1 MPNLFLGAMVWLAA
15 CADGANAPA
24 SGEDIDVTDTGLF
37 DVAADGSGSGAV
49 TDSGADGSGEVT
61 PGTVQDGQPCTQ
73 DRDCEAGVC
82 IDIPGVSGQS
92 ICTVICRSDSD
103 CGAGLDCVPVTTG
116 ADAVSACIPDNQC
129 LDGDGDGFGFGAACT
144 GLDCDDA
151 DPAVN
156 PRGVEGCDG
165 LDNDCDGLIDDAPID
180 AGRSCETGFAG
191 RCAQGVT
198 VCSSNALECQP
209 EVLPEE
215 EVCDGLDNDCDGA
228 ADEDDSGQ
236 PLSRTCYDGPAGTVG
251 VGVCAGGRQ
260 TCEAGD
266 FGGCLGQTLPAVE
279 ICDSVD
285 NNCNGLA
292 DDETREVTWYLDADG
307 DGFGSPLAPTI
318 SACVPPVGYVLN
330 ADDCDD
336 ASAAVRPGA
345 AELPGDGLDSDCDGT
360 EVCFA
365 DQDGDGFVSG
375 SAIRSADADCAD
387 PGEFDLTALGGDC
400 DDSDPQS
407 YPGAPEIVGNEA
419 DNDCDGREI
428 CFADADGDGV
438 RSADEVVSENVVC
451 TDAGEA
457 RLTSQAGDCDDRDAA
472 IRPGQLESC
481 NGVDDDCNGA
491 VDDRL
496 PTRRYFVDRDGD
508 GFGTSQ
514 IAAIDSCAPV
524 PGYVEND
531 GDCDDSSGDVLPG
544 AVEGVGDGIDQNCD
558 GREVC
563 FADADGDGYRG
574 AETLVSADSDCIDAG
589 EASAV
594 TPAGD
599 CLDSDRLVRPG
610 VTEIPGDGVDQNCD
624 GQESCYADADGD
636 GARTDALIASSDTL
650 CDALGEASPRAVAGD
665 CDDLNASRRPGA
677 TEVCNGVDDNC
688 DGVADEGLA
697 TQSYWRDADGD
708 GYGAA
713 GASPTLSCG
722 PVAGAVSND
731 GDCDDARAAVKPGAT
746 EIAGDGVDQNCD
758 GQELCYLDADDDGY
772 RPGSSVTVSAD
783 TDCLDGGEAL
793 AGEPEGDCDDSNP
806 SVLPGTAEGVGDGVD
821 QNCDGQEL
829 CYLDADDDGY
839 RPDGGATV
847 VSSDLRCDAPTE
859 AVPSDPAGDCAD
871 TDGGRNPGAPE
882 LCDGVDNDCN
892 GLTDDSIVTLLYYP
906 DRDGDGRGDASA
918 SSVSSCANVTGSVAN
933 TQDCNDNDPTVY
945 TGAVEVAGDGVDQNC
960 DGQELCY
967 LDLDADGFRV
977 DATRISS
984 RLACDGSGEASASA
998 TGPDCDDLDELIY
1011 PGGVEEPGDGVDG
1024 DCDGGELCFANADGD
1039 GYRTDVTAGSIR
1051 LRCDGVGEAAAALP
1065 AGDCDDASAARFPGA
1080 PEVCDG
1086 VDQDCDGVADDGL
1099 ATLVYYSD
1107 GDGDGFGG
1115 ASALGVTSCGP
1126 VAGSVANRD
1135 DCNDADAAV
1144 RPSATE
1150 SAGDGVDQN
1159 CDGRES
1165 CFVDGDGDGFRNGAA
1180 VVDSADADCADPG
1193 EASLTAPATDC
1204 DDTTAA
1210 VRPGAVE
1217 IAGDDVDQNC
1227 DGSELCFVNADGDGY
1242 RTLSTVSSSRIGCD
1256 VTGLALAT
1264 LPAGDC
1270 DDASPSRYPG
1280 APEFCDGV
1288 DQDCDGTADNGL
1300 STQNYY
1306 TDADGDGFGSS
1317 TAPAVASC
1325 RSVSGSVTNLTDCDD
1340 TNGSIRPGASEITGD
1355 NLDQNCDGTEV
1366 CFVDGDGDGYR
1377 FGTGVVLSTDTDCLD
1392 AGEAEASSATGDCND
1407 ADASVSPAAAEIA
1420 GDEADQNC
1428 DGSEVCFVDADGD
1441 GYRPAGLPTRSS
1453 GNLSCADAGE
1463 ARATAGTGDCDDTSA
1478 NRNPGLV
1485 ERCDG
1490 IDNDCNVLVDDA
1502 VATQSYYPDGD
1513 GDLRGDATA
1522 TPLVSCAAVA
1532 GRVANALD
1540 CNDANPTIYGGASEV
1555 AGDGVDQNCDGAEL
1569 CFEDTDGD
1577 GYRSSLT
1584 GTSAS
1589 LNCSEAGFASSA
1601 MPSGDCN
1608 DLNAAVRPNAV
1619 EGAGDG
1625 VDQNCD
1631 GLEICFVNADGDAF
1645 RTTGTTVVSSIACN
1659 QPGTAPASVSAGDC
1673 DDSSALRYPGAPEI
1687 CDGVDQDCD
1696 GVSDNGLATLDY
1708 YPDADGDGFGRSGAT
1723 ATASCRGIAG
1733 SVTNSGD
1740 CDDTRATFRPGV
1752 SEVTGDGQDQNC
1764 DGQETCFA
1772 DGDGDGFRNGSA
1784 VVISSDADCSDAGEA
1799 LASAP
1804 DTDCN
1809 DAVAAVRPGAT
1820 ELPGDTVDQNCDGQ
1834 EICFVNSDG
1843 DGYRTTATTTT
1854 TRLSCDGS
1862 GQALAALPA
1871 GDCDDGAATRY
1882 PGAPELCDGIDQDC
1896 DGVADN
1902 GLARLN
1908 YYPDADGDGFGRSGA
1923 TATDSCRGISGSVT
1937 NDGDCDDARSA
1948 IRPGVTEVA
1957 GDGLDQNCDGQEL
1970 CYVDADS
1977 DGYRNGSTVTVSA
1990 DVDCFDLGEA
2000 LATAPD
2006 TDCNDLVG
2014 AIRPGVTEVAGDS
2027 VDQNCDGTELCF
2039 VDADRDGYRVTG
2051 GGTVLSLNLSCADPG
2066 EAALATNAGDCAD
2079 ADATRNPGATEI
2091 CDGVDQDCD
2100 GVADDGLATQN
2111 YYVDADGDLRGAL
2124 GSVPVNSCAPVAGR
2138 VASSTDCNDDDA
2150 SVFPGAVEVA
2160 GDGVDQNCDDQELCY
2175 RNADGDAY
2183 RTDATVLSL
2192 SLGCSATGLANRAR
2206 LNGDCDDFDAAVY
2219 PGAFE
2224 VAGDGIDQSCD
2235 SQELCYV
2242 NADNDPYRT
2251 STTILSPRLACNG
2264 SGEAPSSRPLGD
2276 CDDTNST
2283 RYPGAPEL
2291 CNGVDDDCNLAVDDG
2306 VPTQNY
2312 YLDADGDTYGA
2323 AGSTPV
2329 ASCSTV
2335 AGRVLNASDCN
2346 DASAAI
2352 RPGVTEI
2359 AGDSVDQNCDGA
2371 EVCFADTDDDGY
2383 RPNLT
2388 SITLSADTD
2397 CNDAAEAVA
2406 ADPAGDCNDA
2416 TAAVRPNATEIPA
2429 DGVDQNC
2436 DTQELC
2442 YADADN
2448 DGYRPNAT
2456 ATVVSP
2462 NLVCTDAGE
2471 RGASAPTTDCNDL
2484 TASISPGASE
2494 VVADGVDQ
2502 DCNGAELC
2510 YLDNDSDGYR
2520 PNATATL
2527 SSADLD
2533 CADTREA
2540 RGDIPTT
2547 DCNDSNA
2554 AINPGVDVDGDGLNA
2569 CLDCV
2574 DSNNRIPGGVIQVTG
2589 NTASVEWGDN
2599 LIDDLFTTN
2608 FRASNAVV
2616 ARVADVNVRVNL
2628 NHTWDGDLVLSLISP
2643 SGTVVALSTNIGGP
2657 GQNFS
2662 TTLFD
2667 DEAATAISAG
2677 AAPFNG
2683 SYRPSSP
2690 LNAFDTQTMSG
2701 NWTLRVADTV
2711 GSDSGYMNSWS
2722 IDITTACP

>member
-1 MPNLFLGAMVWLAA
+1 MTIGTTLSRGLLLLLLGAAA
-15 CADGANAPA
+15 SLSACSDGAQI
-24 SGEDIDVTDTGLF
+24 SDDGEDSSVPDSGLA
-37 DVAADGSGSGAV
+37 DSTVDGSGSGAD

-61 PGTVQDGQPCTQ
+61 PGTVPNGQPCRQ
-73 DRDCEAGVC
+73 DRDCQAGVC

-92 ICTVICRSDSD
+92 ICTVICLSDSD
-103 CGAGLDCVPVTTG
+103 CGSGLDCVPVTTG
-116 ADAVSACIPDNQC
+116 ADAVSACIPVNQC

-165 LDNDCDGLIDDAPID
+165 IDNDCDGLIDDTPID

-209 EVLPEE
+209 DVLPED
-215 EVCDGLDNDCDGA
+215 EVCDGIDNDCDGA
-228 ADEDDSGQ
+228 ADEDDVGQ
-236 PLSRTCYDGPAGTVG
+236 PLSRTCYDGPAGTAG
-251 VGVCAGGRQ
+251 VGICAGGRQ
-260 TCEAGD
+260 TCAAGD

-279 ICDSVD
+279 ICDGVD
-285 NNCNGLA
+285 NDCNGLA
-292 DDETREVTWYLDADG
+292 DDETREVSWYQDADG
-307 DGFGSPLAPTI
+307 DGFGSP
-318 SACVPPVGYVLN
+318 SASPLSSCVPPAGYVQN

-336 ASAAVRPGA
+336 GERLVNPSA
-345 AELPGDGLDSDCDGT
+345 EEQPGDGVDGNCDGT
-360 EVCFA
+360 ELCFA

-438 RSADEVVSENVVC
+438 RSSDEVLSENVVC
-451 TDAGEA
+451 TDPGEA
-457 RLTSQAGDCDDRDAA
+457 RLTLLAGDCDDRDAA

-524 PGYVEND
+524 TGYVEND
-531 GDCDDSSGDVLPG
+531 GDCDDSSGDVFPG
-544 AVEGVGDGIDQNCD
+544 AVEAAGDGIDQNCD
-558 GREVC
+558 GRELC

-574 AETLVSADSDCIDAG
+574 TGTLLSADGDCVDAG
-589 EASAV
+589 EASAAM
-594 TPAGD
+594 PAGD

-610 VTEIPGDGVDQNCD
+610 VAELPGDGIDQNCD

-636 GARTDALIASSDTL
+636 GARTDVLIASPDTL

-688 DGVADEGLA
+688 DGVTDEGLA

-731 GDCDDARAAVKPGAT
+731 GDCDDARATVKPGAT
-746 EIAGDGVDQNCD
+746 ETAGDGVDQNCD

-772 RPGSSVTVSAD
+772 RPGLVVIVSAD
-783 TDCLDGGEAL
+783 IDCLDTGEAL
-793 AGEPEGDCDDSNP
+793 AVEPEGDCDDSNP
-806 SVLPGTAEGVGDGVD
+806 SVRPGTAEGVGDGSD

-829 CYLDADDDGY
+829 CYLDADNDGY

-847 VSSDLRCDAPTE
+847 VSPDLRCDAPTE
-859 AVPSDPAGDCAD
+859 AVSSDPAGDCAD
-871 TDGGRNPGAPE
+871 TDSGRNPGAPE

-892 GLTDDSIVTLLYYP
+892 GLTDDNIVTLLYYP

-918 SSVSSCANVTGSVAN
+918 SSVSSCTTVTGSVAN
-933 TQDCNDNDPTVY
+933 AQDCNDNNPTVY
-945 TGAVEVAGDGVDQNC
+945 TGAAEVAGDGVDQNC

-977 DATRISS
+977 DATRLSS
-984 RLACDGSGEASASA
+984 RLACDGAGEASASA
-998 TGPDCDDLDELIY
+998 LGPDCDDLDATIY
-1011 PGGVEEPGDGVDG
+1011 PGGREVAGDGVDSN
-1024 DCDGGELCFANADGD
+1024 CDSREQCFVDADGD
-1039 GYRTDVTAGSIR
+1039 RYRTTATVFSTR
-1051 LRCDGVGEAAAALP
+1051 LGCDGAGEAAAGIP
-1065 AGDCDDASAARFPGA
+1065 AGDCDDTSAARYPGA
-1080 PEVCDG
+1080 AEVCDG
-1086 VDQDCDGVADDGL
+1086 VDQDCDGVADNGL
-1099 ATLVYYSD
+1099 ATQVYYTDS
-1107 GDGDGFGG
+1107 DGDGFGAVSSSG
-1115 ASALGVTSCGP
+1115 VASCRA
-1126 VAGSVANRD
+1126 VAGTVTNRA
-1135 DCNDADAAV
+1135 DCDDADAAV
-1144 RPSATE
+1144 RPGASEVAGDNVDQNCDGSEVCFVDVDGDGYRSGSALVISTDADCSDAGE
-1150 SAGDGVDQN
+1150 ALATASLGDCDDTRAAVSPSAAEVAGDGVDQNCDTRELCYVDADGDGYRPTGLPTLVSANLSCGDAGEASAAAGSNDCDDTTADRSPGLSERCDGIDNNCNLIVDDAVATLSYYPDRDGDLRGDATAAPIVSCAVVAGRVANASDCNDADASVYSGALEIPGDGVDQSCDGLELCFEDGDGDGYRSSLTGPSSSLSCSQAGFAAASAPSGDCNDLDGAVRPNALEIAGDGVDQN
-1159 CDGRES
+1159 CDGQ
-1165 CFVDGDGDGFRNGAA
+1165 
-1180 VVDSADADCADPG
+1180 
-1193 EASLTAPATDC
+1193 
-1204 DDTTAA
+1204 
-1210 VRPGAVE
+1210 E
-1217 IAGDDVDQNC
+1217 I
-1227 DGSELCFVNADGDGY
+1227 CFVNADGDGF
-1242 RTLSTVSSSRIGCD
+1242 RTSLTTVSSSISCSLPGTAR
-1256 VTGLALAT
+1256 ALV
-1264 LPAGDC
+1264 PAGDC
-1270 DDASPSRYPG
+1270 DDASTLRYPG

-1288 DQDCDGTADNGL
+1288 DQDCDG
-1300 STQNYY
+1300 
-1306 TDADGDGFGSS
+1306 
-1317 TAPAVASC
+1317 
-1325 RSVSGSVTNLTDCDD
+1325 
-1340 TNGSIRPGASEITGD
+1340 
-1355 NLDQNCDGTEV
+1355 
-1366 CFVDGDGDGYR
+1366 
-1377 FGTGVVLSTDTDCLD
+1377 
-1392 AGEAEASSATGDCND
+1392 
-1407 ADASVSPAAAEIA
+1407 
-1420 GDEADQNC
+1420 
-1428 DGSEVCFVDADGD
+1428 
-1441 GYRPAGLPTRSS
+1441 
-1453 GNLSCADAGE
+1453 
-1463 ARATAGTGDCDDTSA
+1463 
-1478 NRNPGLV
+1478 
-1485 ERCDG
+1485 
-1490 IDNDCNVLVDDA
+1490 
-1502 VATQSYYPDGD
+1502 
-1513 GDLRGDATA
+1513 
-1522 TPLVSCAAVA
+1522 
-1532 GRVANALD
+1532 
-1540 CNDANPTIYGGASEV
+1540 
-1555 AGDGVDQNCDGAEL
+1555 
-1569 CFEDTDGD
+1569 
-1577 GYRSSLT
+1577 
-1584 GTSAS
+1584 
-1589 LNCSEAGFASSA
+1589 
-1601 MPSGDCN
+1601 
-1608 DLNAAVRPNAV
+1608 
-1619 EGAGDG
+1619 
-1625 VDQNCD
+1625 
-1631 GLEICFVNADGDAF
+1631 
-1645 RTTGTTVVSSIACN
+1645 
-1659 QPGTAPASVSAGDC
+1659 
-1673 DDSSALRYPGAPEI
+1673 
-1687 CDGVDQDCD
+1687 
-1696 GVSDNGLATLDY
+1696 
-1708 YPDADGDGFGRSGAT
+1708 
-1723 ATASCRGIAG
+1723 
-1733 SVTNSGD
+1733 
-1740 CDDTRATFRPGV
+1740 
-1752 SEVTGDGQDQNC
+1752 
-1764 DGQETCFA
+1764 
-1772 DGDGDGFRNGSA
+1772 
-1784 VVISSDADCSDAGEA
+1784 
-1799 LASAP
+1799 
-1804 DTDCN
+1804 
-1809 DAVAAVRPGAT
+1809 
-1820 ELPGDTVDQNCDGQ
+1820 
-1834 EICFVNSDG
+1834 
-1843 DGYRTTATTTT
+1843 
-1854 TRLSCDGS
+1854 
-1862 GQALAALPA
+1862 
-1871 GDCDDGAATRY
+1871 
-1882 PGAPELCDGIDQDC
+1882 
-1896 DGVADN
+1896 VADN
-1902 GLARLN
+1902 GLATLN
-1908 YYPDADGDGFGRSGA
+1908 YYPDADGDGFGRAGS
-1923 TATDSCRGISGSVT
+1923 TAVASCRGISGSVT

-1990 DVDCFDLGEA
+1990 DADCSDLGEA

-2111 YYVDADGDLRGAL
+2111 YYVDADGDSRGAL
-2124 GSVPVNSCAPVAGR
+2124 GSVPVTSCAPVAGR
-2138 VASSTDCNDDDA
+2138 VASSTDCNDGDA
-2150 SVFPGAVEVA
+2150 SVYPGAVEVA

-2175 RNADGDAY
+2175 RNLDGDAY

-2192 SLGCSATGLANRAR
+2192 SIACSATGLANRSR
-2206 LNGDCDDFDAAVY
+2206 LNGDCDDLDAAVY

-2235 SQELCYV
+2235 SLELCYV

-2251 STTILSPRLACNG
+2251 NTTVLSPRLACNG
-2264 SGEAPSSRPLGD
+2264 SGEAPASRPLGD
-2276 CDDTNST
+2276 CDDMNST
-2283 RYPGAPEL
+2283 RYPGATEL
-2291 CNGVDDDCNLAVDDG
+2291 CNGVDDDCNLAIDDG

-2312 YLDADGDTYGA
+2312 YLDADGDTFGA

-2359 AGDSVDQNCDGA
+2359 AGDNVDQNCDGA
-2371 EVCFADTDDDGY
+2371 EVCFADADDDGY

-2388 SITLSADTD
+2388 SITISADTD
-2397 CNDAAEAVA
+2397 CNDAAEAIA

-2416 TAAVRPNATEIPA
+2416 NAAVRPNATEIAA

-2456 ATVVSP
+2456 ATVVSL
-2462 NLVCTDAGE
+2462 NLICTDAGE

-2484 TASISPGASE
+2484 SASIYPGAPE

-2502 DCNGAELC
+2502 DCNGVELC

-2520 PNATATL
+2520 PDATSTL
-2527 SSADLD
+2527 ASADLD
-2533 CADTREA
+2533 CADAREA
-2540 RGDIPTT
+2540 RGDFPTT

-2554 AINPGVDVDGDGLNA
+2554 AINPGVDADADGLNA

-2574 DSNNRIPGGVIQVTG
+2574 DSNNRIPGGVITLTG
-2589 NTASVEWGDN
+2589 STASVEYGN
-2599 LIDDLFTTN
+2599 NAIYDLTTQN

-2628 NHTWDGDLVLSLISP
+2628 THTWDGDLVISLVSP
-2643 SGTVVALSTNIGGP
+2643 SGTVVALSTNNGSSGD
-2657 GQNFS
+2657 NYS

-2677 AAPFNG
+2677 VAPFNG
-2683 SYRPSSP
+2683 SYRPASP

-2711 GSDSGYMNSWS
+2711 GSDSGSMTSWS
-2722 IDITTACP
+2722 VDITTACP